1 VLATFVIAG
10 AAYAVFAFESS
21 ATARVFAIAGVALWS
36 LVHAATNSI
45 GKAMIAAL
53 VPRAQRGRAYGT
65 YYLVFGLAWW
75 AGSILLGALYDRNHL
90 VTGVTATCALVAGAV
105 VVMWSGWRV
114 KSA

>member
-1 VLATFVIAG
+1 
-10 AAYAVFAFESS
+10 
-21 ATARVFAIAGVALWS
+21 
-36 LVHAATNSI
+36 
-45 GKAMIAAL
+45 MIAAL

-75 AGSILLGALYDRNHL
+75 AGSVLLGALYDRSHL
-90 VTGVTATCALVAGAV
+90 AVGVTSTAALVAGAA